1 MTSFSEKQKFTQWWL
16 WALLVAALIIP
27 LAVTLVQYNS
37 GNSTITPYDIAVG
50 CMLPLLIILFFTTIK
65 LHTTVDQTGIHYRF
79 APIHRKMRDIP
90 WTDVEKAYT
99 RTYSPIKE
107 YGGWGIRSGIA
118 KIGKAYNISGNKGLQ
133 LELKNGKK
141 ILIGTNRPGEI
152 DQLLK
157 TLVQQKVINSKTIM
171 A

>member
-16 WALLVAALIIP
+16 WGILIAALVIP
-27 LAVTLVQYNS
+27 LAATLIQYYS
-37 GNSTITPYDIAVG
+37 GNSSITLYDIAVG
-50 CMLPLLIILFFTTIK
+50 CMLPLLIILFFINIK
-65 LHTTVDQTGIHYRF
+65 LHTTIDETGIHYRF

-90 WTDVEKAYT
+90 WIEVEKAYM

-107 YGGWGIRSGIA
+107 YGGWGIRSGLA
-118 KIGKAYNISGNKGLQ
+118 KTGNAYNISGDKGLQ

-141 ILIGTNRPGEI
+141 VLIGTSQPAEI
-152 DQLLK
+152 DKALK
-157 TLVQQKVINSKTIM
+157 DLVKQKVISSKVIS

>member
-16 WALLVAALIIP
+16 WTLLVAALIIP
-27 LAVTLVQYNS
+27 LVVTLVQYS
-37 GNSTITPYDIAVG
+37 YGNSTITPYDIAVG

-65 LHTTVDQTGIHYRF
+65 LHTTVDQAGIHYRF
-79 APIHRKMRDIP
+79 APVRRKMRDIS
-90 WTDVEKAYT
+90 WSEVEKAYT

-118 KIGKAYNISGNKGLQ
+118 KTGKAYNVSGDKGLQ
-133 LELKNGKK
+133 LELKNGQK

-157 TLVQQKVINSKTIM
+157 ALVQQKVIGQKTIT